1 MWLPIALDFAKWC
14 FVIKQYDKAKLY
26 VMTLLPTCI
35 SLLTVDITVFFNET
49 IYDAS
54 DVGGPEVPLLFLSN
68 PSSINTTVHMI
79 ITDLLG
85 RDIACLFI
93 REQSYHMTNC
103 YHRKL
108 EWIWWW
114 SLQCYFSCWTNWH
127 SNWISINWFCYI
139 GRYHFL

>member
-1 MWLPIALDFAKWC
+1 MWLPTALDFTKWC
-14 FVIKQYDKAKLY
+14 FVIMQYNLY

-49 IYDAS
+49 TYDAS
-54 DVGGPEVPLLFLSN
+54 DVDGPEVPLLFLSN
-68 PSSINTTVHMI
+68 PSSINIIIHMI

-85 RDIACLFI
+85 RDIKCY
-93 REQSYHMTNC
+93 SYVNSLIMTNC

-108 EWIWWW
+108 KWIWCW
-114 SLQCYFSCWTNWH
+114 SLQCYFFCWTNWY
-127 SNWISINWFCYI
+127 SNWISPNWFCYV